1 MAPPD
6 RRSASGTTTAP
17 TPKAPLTVRSVCW
30 AVGLLA
36 PVFVV
41 LGAVLHAVP
50 RRVAPRCYL
59 PPPMSPEAPLCNFNN
74 TDLDVLEGVA
84 WAGAVG
90 CLLVA
95 VVALMWQLR
104 RGSSV
109 NDPGE
114 EA

>member
-1 MAPPD
+1 
-6 RRSASGTTTAP
+6 
-17 TPKAPLTVRSVCW
+17 
-30 AVGLLA
+30 
-36 PVFVV
+36 
-41 LGAVLHAVP
+41 
-50 RRVAPRCYL
+50 
-59 PPPMSPEAPLCNFNN
+59 MSPEAPLCNFNN
-74 TDLDVLEGVA
+74 TDLDVAEGVA

-104 RGSSV
+104 PGSSV